1 MICYPY
7 NSPQDRLLSLAA
19 ARKETAMQLSCVSA
33 SYVADLLG
41 YPGLIDWGRAI
52 ETIISSPLLETLE
65 GMLDRLA
72 PARLDGIEL
81 WYPHIWPTKLT
92 PRLASEVR
100 KRLAARS
107 MICCACAGSVGDPV
121 QDPDGCVELF
131 QVACLLEAPLIAGH
145 LEPRTIP
152 QLGNMA
158 ARFGVHLAYENGS
171 DKSVAEIMSAV
182 RGSNEWIGVNLDT
195 GNLAAQG
202 GDPVQAVRELG
213 QRIVH
218 VHLKDVPAVGAHT
231 CVELGRGIVD
241 VAGVLRE
248 LRGIGYDNWLSIE
261 VETGDRDPTAE
272 ILSSAETVR
281 RLWG

>member
-1 MICYPY
+1 M
-7 NSPQDRLLSLAA
+7 
-19 ARKETAMQLSCVSA
+19 KLSCVSA

-41 YPGLIDWGRAI
+41 YPGPIDWGQAM
-52 ETIISSPLLETLE
+52 EAIISSPLLETLD

-81 WYPHIWPTKLT
+81 WYPHVWPTKLT

-100 KRLAARS
+100 KRLAARG
-107 MICCACAGSVGDPV
+107 MVCCACAGSVGDPD
-121 QDPDGCVELF
+121 QDPDGCAELF

-152 QLGNMA
+152 QLGA
-158 ARFGVHLAYENGS
+158 LCARYGVRAAYENGS
-171 DKSVAEIMSAV
+171 DKNVAEILSAV
-182 RGSNEWIGVNLDT
+182 RGGNEWIGVNLDT

-218 VHLKDVPAVGAHT
+218 VHLKDVPAIGAHD
-231 CVELGRGIVD
+231 CVALGKGIVD
-241 VAGVLRE
+241 VAGVIRE
-248 LRGIGYDNWLSIE
+248 LKAIGYDGWLSIE
-261 VETGDRDPTAE
+261 IETGDRDPSAE
-272 ILSSAETVR
+272 IAASAETVR